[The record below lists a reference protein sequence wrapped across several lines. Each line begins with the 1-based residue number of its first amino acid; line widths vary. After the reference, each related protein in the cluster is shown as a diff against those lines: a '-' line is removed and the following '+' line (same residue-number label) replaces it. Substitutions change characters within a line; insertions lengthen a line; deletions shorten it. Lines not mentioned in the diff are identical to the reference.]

1 MHDYLTGP
9 NTPVPVSIHFPMRAD
24 DTVLPSPRVEG
35 LEVLGNLQQRYGD
48 YNMSA
53 HVGEGNGYGTI
64 AALNTYIRTLMKGQN
79 VLSPITVK
87 LMQTDVSVQNR
98 YGLGT
103 AYTPN
108 LGYGH
113 NGARIG
119 NLALMAYDPLTDVSV
134 VVYLPLWDLTNGLD
148 SFIKCF
154 NAIYDAAYAARAAL
168 GYPGKP

>member
-1 MHDYLTGP
+1 
-9 NTPVPVSIHFPMRAD
+9 
-24 DTVLPSPRVEG
+24 
-35 LEVLGNLQQRYGD
+35 
-48 YNMSA
+48 
-53 HVGEGNGYGTI
+53 
-64 AALNTYIRTLMKGQN
+64 MKGQN
-79 VLSPITVK
+79 VLRPVTIK

-103 AYTPN
+103 TYTPN

-119 NLALMAYDPLTDVSV
+119 NLALLAYDPLTDISV
-134 VVYLPLWDLTNGLD
+134 VVYLPLWDLTNGSD